1 MSDWFILL
9 TFLVAIIVLVLMIAR
24 LKIHP
29 VFTLFVVVAV
39 MALLFGT
46 GGEATAELINE
57 GFGDTMA
64 SVGILV
70 IFGCVLGKM
79 LEASGAALRITQAA
93 ERILGS
99 RKKLPWGI
107 ALASTVIGIPLIA
120 DTVVIMLIPI
130 VSAMAVRSKETMMKL
145 GPILYIGAYVSTS
158 LIVPGPGPLA
168 AAGVLEVNI
177 GETILWGSVVT
188 AFGVS
193 AATLYLTTIKTYV
206 PPKHEFVASIV
217 QADQADQVGEEAS
230 GSKSRGATNDGETVV
245 SPYTG
250 QSLSLGLSITPI
262 ILPIALIMVA
272 SVVTPFLA
280 EGDII
285 REVLGFLGAPTVAL
299 AIGLVSGL
307 PLFGAHWKT
316 KEVVNDLFS
325 EGLKTAALPLALTG
339 TGGALAL
346 LVRNTEVA
354 ERLAEDIE
362 RTGFPALVIPFLVGA
377 ALNTITGS
385 NILGMLT
392 SAAIMAPLVD
402 VLGVSALAVF
412 LACGSGAQVMKHAN
426 SSGFWVTTTL
436 SNLTVGQGIRSAGVA
451 TIISGF
457 TCFAVTCGLYYT
469 GII

>member
-9 TFLVAIIVLVLMIAR
+9 TFLVAVIALVLMIAR

-29 VFTLFVVVAV
+29 VFTLFVVVSV
-39 MALLFGT
+39 MALVFGT

-57 GFGDTMA
+57 GFGNTMA
-64 SVGILV
+64 SVGVLV

-93 ERILGS
+93 ERVLGT

-145 GPILYIGAYVSTS
+145 GPVLYIGAYVSTS
-158 LIVPGPGPLA
+158 LLVPGPGPLA

-177 GETILWGSVVT
+177 GETLLWGAVVT
-188 AFGVS
+188 ACGVS

-206 PPKHEFVASIV
+206 APKHEFVASIV
-217 QADQADQVGEEAS
+217 DAEESDGSTGGDAPETS
-230 GSKSRGATNDGETVV
+230 GRGGETVL

-250 QSLSLGLSITPI
+250 KPLSLALSLMPI
-262 ILPIALIMVA
+262 LLPIALIMLA
-272 SVVTPFLA
+272 SLATPFLS
-280 EGDII
+280 EGGPV
-285 REVLGFLGAPTVAL
+285 RETLGFLGAPTVAL
-299 AIGLVSGL
+299 AIGLISGL
-307 PLFGAHWKT
+307 PLFGSEWKT

-339 TGGALAL
+339 VGGALAL

-354 ERLAEDIE
+354 ERLAQDIE
-362 RTGFPALVIPFLVGA
+362 RAGFPALLIPFLVGA

-412 LACGSGAQVMKHAN
+412 LACGSGAQIMKHAN

-451 TIISGF
+451 TLVSGS
-457 TCFAVTCGLYYT
+457 TCFAVTCVLYYT
-469 GII
+469 GLI